1 MTPEEKDLFN
11 NYPHLTLTLLKQ
23 TGDETGEKSGPNW
36 GQRDNREGDEM
47 YIPLPSREQ
56 NTGFFPSTGENFTV
70 TTIDNKV
77 FNCVRQQTDG
87 KAITTVGDISLL
99 GRYIREKMDIG
110 QFDPVTKSDLENYG
124 RTDVT
129 FYKKS
134 DKNFV
139 MSFEVPVED

>member
-1 MTPEEKDLFN
+1 MTSEEKDLFN
-11 NYPHLTLTLLKQ
+11 KHQHLTLTLLKQ
-23 TGDETGEKSGPNW
+23 SGDETGEKSGPNW

-47 YIPLPSREQ
+47 YIPLPAKEQ
-56 NTGFFPSTGENFTV
+56 NTGFFPSTGEHFKV
-70 TTIDNKV
+70 TTIDGKV
-77 FNCVRQQTDG
+77 FKCVRQQTDG

-99 GRYIREKMDIG
+99 GQYIREKMDIG
-110 QFDPVTKSDLENYG
+110 QFDPVTKKDLENYG

>member
-1 MTPEEKDLFN
+1 MTPEEKYFFN
-11 NYPHLTLTLLKQ
+11 NYQHLTLTLLKQ

-47 YIPLPSREQ
+47 YIPLPSKEQ
-56 NTGFFPSTGENFTV
+56 NTGFFPITGEHFTV

-99 GRYIREKMDIG
+99 GQYIREKMHIG
-110 QFDPVTKSDLENYG
+110 KFAPVTKRDLENYG
-124 RTDVT
+124 RTNVT

-134 DKNFV
+134 DNDFV

>member
-11 NYPHLTLTLLKQ
+11 NYPHLTLTLLKH

-36 GQRDNREGDEM
+36 GQIDNREGDEM

-139 MSFEVPVED
+139 MSFEVPVEG